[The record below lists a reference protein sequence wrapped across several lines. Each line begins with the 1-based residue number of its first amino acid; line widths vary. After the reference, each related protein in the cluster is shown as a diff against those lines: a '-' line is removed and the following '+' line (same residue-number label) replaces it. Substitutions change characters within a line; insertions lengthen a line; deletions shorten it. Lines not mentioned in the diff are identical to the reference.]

1 MSKKLVIVLLALF
14 VLLMAGM
21 GGWLFITWSKLSALE
36 EAIKPEESAADG
48 EVTDKDGQAPEQ
60 ASIGP
65 LYSLDTFIVNLKDA
79 ENTCNRFLRTT
90 MDLELRDKGDDLT
103 QTMDTRLPQIRDSIL
118 MTLPSKT
125 VEDLQSTEGKLALR
139 ADLIVQLN
147 GLLKEELIT
156 NIYFKEFVI
165 Q

>member
-1 MSKKLVIVLLALF
+1 MSKKLVIVLVALF
-14 VLLMAGM
+14 VLLIGGM
-21 GGWLFITWSKLSALE
+21 GGGLFMMWSKLSALE
-36 EAIKPEESAADG
+36 ETVKPEESTADG
-48 EVTDKDGQAPEQ
+48 DVTDTDGQATEQ

-79 ENTCNRFLRTT
+79 DNTCNRFLRTT
-90 MDLELRDKGDDLT
+90 MDLELREQADDLT

-125 VEDLQSTEGKLALR
+125 VEALQSTEGKLALR